1 MIAPVFAF
9 AAVMLRLALVT
20 LGLTGLLAS
29 ALARAAEPP
38 MANAQRKE
46 LTTVRQQ
53 WAQR

>member
-1 MIAPVFAF
+1 MIAPAFAL

-20 LGLTGLLAS
+20 LGLAGLLVS

-53 WAQR
+53 W